1 MQIRVSAQTR
11 ISYNLRRTQVRLHR
25 SLDVCVVVAS
35 SLVFIL
41 LGAVGGA
48 LQFLLAVL
56 SEDVDYGFRGIC
68 FQYSVFEKNKKN
80 VMAKKLYGTTLF
92 FSGTP
97 AVAAIVA
104 IVVGSLRCALASLLA
119 GFEIYSELFRFNAGF
134 VIKNHKNAW

>member
-11 ISYNLRRTQVRLHR
+11 VSYNLRRTQVRLHR

-35 SLVFIL
+35 TLVFIL

-56 SEDVDYGFRGIC
+56 SEDVDCGFRGIC
-68 FQYSVFEKNKKN
+68 FQIRFSKKITN
-80 VMAKKLYGTTLF
+80 VMAKQLYGTTLF

-97 AVAAIVA
+97 PVAAIVA
-104 IVVGSLRCALASLLA
+104 IVLVRCDARWRRCLLVSK
-119 GFEIYSELFRFNAGF
+119 FILNCFDLMLDL
-134 VIKNHKNAW
+134 